1 MFIVLKLVREMI
13 LILESNS
20 QFVFT
25 HRCSYETTS
34 FEKEQFIAL
43 LSDVLLSA
51 NNKLGFKNDIYHI
64 FTPISGGE

>member
-1 MFIVLKLVREMI
+1 MQKKNHIALTRDI
-13 LILESNS
+13 
-20 QFVFT
+20 QFVCT

-34 FEKEQFIAL
+34 FEKEHFIAL